1 MTHEL
6 KPLAKWYLGSM
17 NDGLHIQDR
26 PAIGMNDD
34 GPWDMP
40 DGPNIIAD
48 VSKLGNRKAQIIC
61 DAHNAA
67 VEAWN
72 TRAEAQPSADVKA
85 QQIVDIF
92 DMHAQFYVDHAGAG
106 KPIKIENAME
116 VAQKILGLLA
126 AQPSADVVERAA
138 YVLLKQV
145 LTRNDFP
152 NELEACWRRE
162 VFISDK
168 DCAHEDAQALAAAGL
183 LATKESA
190 E

>member
-6 KPLAKWYLGSM
+6 KPCPFCG
-17 NDGLHIQDR
+17 NDGKGGIEEALHVSGDPSTGYCVQCDKCTATMGHSYSADDDIDDQAA
-26 PAIGMNDD
+26 AI
-34 GPWDMP
+34 
-40 DGPNIIAD
+40 
-48 VSKLGNRKAQIIC
+48 
-61 DAHNAA
+61 
-67 VEAWN
+67 EAWN

-126 AQPSADVVERAA
+126 PQPSADVVERVARFQEALEDIAA
-138 YVLLKQV
+138 SHVPDQPAESAAEPEVFVRMWVGRLRGIATEALKQQ
-145 LTRNDFP
+145 P
-152 NELEACWRRE
+152 
-162 VFISDK
+162 
-168 DCAHEDAQALAAAGL
+168 Q
-183 LATKESA
+183 ESA

>member
-72 TRAEAQPSADVKA
+72 TRVEAQPST
-85 QQIVDIF
+85 
-92 DMHAQFYVDHAGAG
+92 
-106 KPIKIENAME
+106 
-116 VAQKILGLLA
+116 
-126 AQPSADVVERAA
+126 DVVERVARFQEALEDIAA
-138 YVLLKQV
+138 SHVPDQPAESAAEPEVFVRMWVGRLRGIATEALKQQ
-145 LTRNDFP
+145 P
-152 NELEACWRRE
+152 
-162 VFISDK
+162 
-168 DCAHEDAQALAAAGL
+168 Q
-183 LATKESA
+183 ESA

>member
-72 TRAEAQPSADVKA
+72 TRAEAQPSADV
-85 QQIVDIF
+85 
-92 DMHAQFYVDHAGAG
+92 
-106 KPIKIENAME
+106 
-116 VAQKILGLLA
+116 L
-126 AQPSADVVERAA
+126 ERAA
-138 YVLLKQV
+138 KILRDRMGPPFGTPESLAQEGFLK
-145 LTRNDFP
+145 RWH
-152 NELEACWRRE
+152 ERA
-162 VFISDK
+162 DK
-168 DCAHEDAQALAAAGL
+168 NAMGDAQALAAAGL